1 VQEGNVKILGSPSE
15 SVIGENKFVGVEV
28 CVKGGLLGDLIVGFR
43 AGLMGSEA
51 WAALRAEE
59 QRLSVESA
67 RNITEAW
74 QRPRFVDAGPV
85 DYVSGAMTPR
95 KVWRKKKRKR
105 RKKYLGLRQGPP
117 RMIMGS

>member
-1 VQEGNVKILGSPSE
+1 MQEGNVKILGSPSE

-85 DYVSGAMTPR
+85 DYVSGAMPVRPTE
-95 KVWRKKKRKR
+95 W
-105 RKKYLGLRQGPP
+105 LPP
-117 RMIMGS
+117 LNPKP